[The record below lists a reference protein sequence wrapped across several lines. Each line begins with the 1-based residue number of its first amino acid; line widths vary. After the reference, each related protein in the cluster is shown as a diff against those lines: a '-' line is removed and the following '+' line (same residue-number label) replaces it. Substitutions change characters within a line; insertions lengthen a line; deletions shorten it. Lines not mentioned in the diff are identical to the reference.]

1 MRNTAEKNL
10 SAMSVKWSSKE
21 LANPRALSVIYDGE
35 PITSSLL
42 YLPIIWGWQVY
53 LLFFDD
59 QHVKF
64 IEGQVTEAGASGSD
78 FFLSF
83 GRKGI
88 TPPQFFMMILPL
100 TIRILYFSSFV
111 LVFLFCCFSYEIP
124 AVKAGKKT
132 RRFDFCAGESRPSLL
147 RSDTFLK
154 ENYIRRKAAYAWMM
168 PRCLLIGMG
177 TELSEKMLN
186 NKGLNGQWR

>member
-21 LANPRALSVIYDGE
+21 LANPRALSVIYDWE

-78 FFLSF
+78 LVSSTAPNESFRENGSFYFTPKKHQGKNRTWRSRSESGHCVAWERRWTSSGKLQARIQSCFLWHQRLS
-83 GRKGI
+83 RE
-88 TPPQFFMMILPL
+88 
-100 TIRILYFSSFV
+100 SEA
-111 LVFLFCCFSYEIP
+111 FLFNNYKRSIS
-124 AVKAGKKT
+124 KTSKK
-132 RRFDFCAGESRPSLL
+132 
-147 RSDTFLK
+147 
-154 ENYIRRKAAYAWMM
+154 YILFW
-168 PRCLLIGMG
+168 
-177 TELSEKMLN
+177 
-186 NKGLNGQWR
+186 

>member
-21 LANPRALSVIYDGE
+21 LANPRALSVIYDWE

-78 FFLSF
+78 LVSSTAPNKSF
-83 GRKGI
+83 RENGSFYFTPKKYQGKNRTWRSRSESGHCVAWERRWPSGGEPWESSPVSRTKQTKSEPSFPNRKWV
-88 TPPQFFMMILPL
+88 
-100 TIRILYFSSFV
+100 RI
-111 LVFLFCCFSYEIP
+111 FSY
-124 AVKAGKKT
+124 
-132 RRFDFCAGESRPSLL
+132 
-147 RSDTFLK
+147 
-154 ENYIRRKAAYAWMM
+154 
-168 PRCLLIGMG
+168 
-177 TELSEKMLN
+177 LSVAKV
-186 NKGLNGQWR
+186 

>member
-21 LANPRALSVIYDGE
+21 LANPRALSVIYDWE

-78 FFLSF
+78 LVSSTAPNKSFRENGSFYFTPKKYQGKNRTWRSRSESGHSVAWERRWPNGVEPWESSPIYRTKPVYSEPNFPNWKWVRIFSFLP
-83 GRKGI
+83 I
-88 TPPQFFMMILPL
+88 TK
-100 TIRILYFSSFV
+100 V
-111 LVFLFCCFSYEIP
+111 
-124 AVKAGKKT
+124 
-132 RRFDFCAGESRPSLL
+132 
-147 RSDTFLK
+147 
-154 ENYIRRKAAYAWMM
+154 
-168 PRCLLIGMG
+168 
-177 TELSEKMLN
+177 
-186 NKGLNGQWR
+186 